1 MLKVKVDV
9 RLNIPLGVRLIYNEF
24 MQTVNIL
31 RQIKVVLFL
40 FVLVACNALAE
51 EPLSTDIT
59 QTAAK
64 MNIDIP
70 TVTEIANQN
79 WVIVT
84 KEIAEGMGI
93 TSLLRESDD
102 FWAPSVSDVL
112 KLEEK
117 IDEYLSQNSNQ
128 FYRQPPVWERLDEYQ
143 RQYIGFERDGKQII
157 YGNYFCDSTGKNWR
171 QEFVFVF
178 DGGDCFFQVEYDV
191 ESGTFIKLWVNGE
204 S

>member
-1 MLKVKVDV
+1 M
-9 RLNIPLGVRLIYNEF
+9 RH
-24 MQTVNIL
+24 
-31 RQIKVVLFL
+31 IKVVLFL

-51 EPLSTDIT
+51 EPLSTANT

-64 MNIDIP
+64 MKNDIP
-70 TVTEIANQN
+70 RVTEIANKN

-84 KEIAEGMGI
+84 KEKAEGMGI

-117 IDEYLSQNSNQ
+117 IDEYLSQNSNL

-143 RQYIGFERDGKQII
+143 RQYIGFERGGKQII